1 MSIRGCERQKFILFY
16 HTIVQNGTVSN
27 NGKNLD
33 IHVLRLLGTIPNHTV
48 PYCFTSVDHVLKM

>member
-1 MSIRGCERQKFILFY
+1 MIAKGKNLSCFY